1 MPCTA
6 GGAVLRRLAD
16 HSIVGQLCSA
26 RVATNKAGTVSPPN
40 MLHSLRQ
47 QRCGAVALLSCSRQ
61 LLRAALAALFC
72 LIVLHRGTAGS
83 WLGRVSLP
91 ASSRLLLLCTLQ
103 LPQPSDYHW
112 HTLKHNHCTSYT
124 PAFPR
129 LHPRSP
135 PSPQAQPPPLHCR
148 CHGCPARRAPCRR
161 RRQQRRRRRCA
172 LCLPWGRRA
181 CACRCGLR
189 MQRTPVRF
197 TIRS

>member
-16 HSIVGQLCSA
+16 HSIVGQLRSV
-26 RVATNKAGTVSPPN
+26 RVATNKAGAVSPPN

-91 ASSRLLLLCTLQ
+91 ASSRLLLLSSAHSSCPNPPITTGTL
-103 LPQPSDYHW
+103 
-112 HTLKHNHCTSYT
+112 
-124 PAFPR
+124 
-129 LHPRSP
+129 
-135 PSPQAQPPPLHCR
+135 
-148 CHGCPARRAPCRR
+148 
-161 RRQQRRRRRCA
+161 
-172 LCLPWGRRA
+172 
-181 CACRCGLR
+181 
-189 MQRTPVRF
+189 
-197 TIRS
+197 